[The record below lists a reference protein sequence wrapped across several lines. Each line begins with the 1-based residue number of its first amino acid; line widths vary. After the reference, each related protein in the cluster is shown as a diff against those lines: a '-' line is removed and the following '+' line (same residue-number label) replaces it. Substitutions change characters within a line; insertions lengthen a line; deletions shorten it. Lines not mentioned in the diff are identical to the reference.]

1 VQNLNTPKIKRFYTP
16 DKNADKCKLYVINQ
30 ILYMSSRG
38 VPLRKFAYFPL

>member
-1 VQNLNTPKIKRFYTP
+1 MQNRKTPKLKRFYGP
-16 DKNADKCKLYVINQ
+16 DKNADNRELYVINQ